1 MLCVINPF
9 LFLSRYSV
17 QMLTPAKIIA
27 ETCSRRVVSVQD
39 VKEVESLFFDAKKS
53 AKIISGDEG
62 YMN

>member
-1 MLCVINPF
+1 MLCVINSF

-39 VKEVESLFFDAKKS
+39 IKEVECLFFDAKKS
-53 AKIISGDEG
+53 AKLISGDEG